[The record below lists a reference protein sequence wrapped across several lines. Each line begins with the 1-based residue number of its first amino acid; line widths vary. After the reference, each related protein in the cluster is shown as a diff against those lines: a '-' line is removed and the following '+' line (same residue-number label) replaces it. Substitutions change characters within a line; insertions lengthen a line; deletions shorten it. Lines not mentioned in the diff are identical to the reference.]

1 LARKLKISRRL
12 EIRAATMANNETRYP
27 AGLRK
32 PIKPSKIKTFEG
44 TATEERVDKYWRKH
58 IKAIA
63 DSERAVQESQML
75 KMGLLLRYYEISTT
89 RDTYLELALA
99 LAKRHVPGFRVQ
111 ERHGER
117 VGAPL
122 LWTPELLGDL
132 LSDVAEIKN
141 NTGIQTDKSAIVFL
155 TSNDKYQPKWSATKK
170 STSSLPAWRR
180 TLIARL
186 QDAKNLSKIAEKQ
199 LSLSRDLLEKS
210 ASRVF
215 AAKFRTP

>member
-1 LARKLKISRRL
+1 
-12 EIRAATMANNETRYP
+12 MANNETRYP
-27 AGLRK
+27 PNLRK

-44 TATEERVDKYWRKH
+44 TATEARVNEYWRKH
-58 IKAIA
+58 IKATA
-63 DSERAVQESQML
+63 DSERAVQEAKML
-75 KMGLLLRYYEISTT
+75 RMELLLRYYGISTT
-89 RDTYLELALA
+89 RDTYFELALA
-99 LAKRHVPGFRVQ
+99 LANRHVPAFRVQ

-117 VGAPL
+117 VNAPL
-122 LWTPELLGDL
+122 LWTSELLGDL

-141 NTGIQTDKSAIVFL
+141 NTGIQTDKSAITFL
-155 TSNDKYQPKWSATKK
+155 TSNDKYQPKWSTTKK
-170 STSSLPAWRR
+170 STSSLSAWRR

-186 QDAKNLSKIAEKQ
+186 QDAKNLSKITEKQ